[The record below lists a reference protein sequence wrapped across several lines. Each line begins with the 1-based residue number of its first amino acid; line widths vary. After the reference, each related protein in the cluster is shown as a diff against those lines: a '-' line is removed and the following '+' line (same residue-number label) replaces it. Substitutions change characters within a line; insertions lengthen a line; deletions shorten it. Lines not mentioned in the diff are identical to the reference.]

1 MPYQEPALQCGEHAQ
16 KGTGGSLEFD
26 DLARQFVDALAK
38 GSKFLAGYRIAQQ
51 HASEALHLSAQFVR
65 CAHRA
70 DIVRHADE
78 LIQRRIQ
85 SVRVAGQPVADERQG
100 PEDRPQAATP
110 RRRAYPR
117 SPPARGDAPRSACH
131 HVGPLQAGRIPV
143 NVATPKAMR
152 RLRWEQSGRPDTAR
166 WRGEA
171 GVVRS
176 ADCARG
182 KQPPGVPDRG
192 NQPQDRDT
200 LALWAH
206 NPEQGRRAGALS
218 TGESRS
224 TQAAAYS
231 ISVAGREDDDRRL
244 AACGCRCAR
253 IAEELGRA
261 ASTVSRELRR
271 NADDQGRYLPATA
284 ERLTVE
290 RQSRSRTRRLARDE
304 QLCGVV
310 AELLGKR
317 WSPEQVAHELPVR
330 FPDQPER
337 HLCTESIYQAIYDP
351 RTDLTRPAKR
361 RRRRRRRRVQGL
373 ERRGRLTAMTMI
385 ADRPAEVTDRVQV
398 GHWEGDCIMGA
409 GNRSAIGT
417 LVERVTRFLILIHV
431 PTGRP
436 TAEAMRDS
444 VAEALGALAPHLRRT
459 LTWDQGKELA
469 LHQQIT
475 ARTGIR
481 VFFCDAHSPWQRGS
495 NENMNGLLRDY
506 FPKGIDL
513 AHISPAELQRVA
525 DELNDRPRK
534 TLGWARPADLITD
547 AALKTA

>member
-1 MPYQEPALQCGEHAQ
+1 MGADRKTRHGKMAVEKQEW
-16 KGTGGSLEFD
+16 
-26 DLARQFVDALAK
+26 FVRL
-38 GSKFLAGYRIAQQ
+38 IAQGVSNRQ
-51 HASEALHLSAQFVR
+51 ACR
-65 CAHRA
+65 
-70 DIVRHADE
+70 IVG
-78 LIQRRIQ
+78 INRRT
-85 SVRVAGQPVADERQG
+85 G
-100 PEDRPQAATP
+100 T
-110 RRRAYPR
+110 
-117 SPPARGDAPRSACH
+117 
-131 HVGPLQAGRIPV
+131 
-143 NVATPKAMR
+143 
-152 RLRWEQSGRPDTAR
+152 R
-166 WRGEA
+166 WRYGRTIRNTAGEPVHYPPVSLTAPKPQHPRYLSLAERTTIADLQRA
-171 GVVRS
+171 GVGVR
-176 ADCARG
+176 D
-182 KQPPGVPDRG
+182 
-192 NQPQDRDT
+192 
-200 LALWAH
+200 
-206 NPEQGRRAGALS
+206 
-218 TGESRS
+218 
-224 TQAAAYS
+224 
-231 ISVAGREDDDRRL
+231 
-244 AACGCRCAR
+244 

-271 NADDQGRYLPATA
+271 NANDQGRYLPATA
-284 ERLTVE
+284 QQLTVE
-290 RQSRSRTRRLARDE
+290 RRIRSRTRRLARDE

-417 LVERVTRFLILIHV
+417 LVERVTRFVILIHV

-436 TAEAMRDS
+436 AAEAVRDN
-444 VAEALGALAPHLRRT
+444 VAEALGALAPDLRRT

-481 VFFCDAHSPWQRGS
+481 LFFCDAHSPWQRGS
-495 NENMNGLLRDY
+495 NENTNGLLRDY

-513 AHISPAELQRVA
+513 SGISPEELQRVA

-534 TLGWARPADLITD
+534 TLGWARPADLI
-547 AALKTA
+547 ANVALRTA

>member
-1 MPYQEPALQCGEHAQ
+1 VGAQRKTRHGKMAVEKQEW
-16 KGTGGSLEFD
+16 
-26 DLARQFVDALAK
+26 FVRL
-38 GSKFLAGYRIAQQ
+38 IAQGVSNRQACRIVGINRRTGTRWRYGRTIRNTAGEPVHYPPVRLTAPRPQ
-51 HASEALHLSAQFVR
+51 HPRYLSLAERTTIADLH
-65 CAHRA
+65 
-70 DIVRHADE
+70 HAGV
-78 LIQRRIQ
+78 
-85 SVRVAGQPVADERQG
+85 SVRG
-100 PEDRPQAATP
+100 
-110 RRRAYPR
+110 
-117 SPPARGDAPRSACH
+117 
-131 HVGPLQAGRIPV
+131 
-143 NVATPKAMR
+143 
-152 RLRWEQSGRPDTAR
+152 
-166 WRGEA
+166 
-171 GVVRS
+171 
-176 ADCARG
+176 
-182 KQPPGVPDRG
+182 
-192 NQPQDRDT
+192 
-200 LALWAH
+200 
-206 NPEQGRRAGALS
+206 
-218 TGESRS
+218 
-224 TQAAAYS
+224 
-231 ISVAGREDDDRRL
+231 
-244 AACGCRCAR
+244 

-290 RQSRSRTRRLARDE
+290 RQSRPSRTRRVARDE
-304 QLCGVV
+304 QLHGVV
-310 AELLGKR
+310 ADLLGKR

-373 ERRGRLTAMTMI
+373 ECRGRLTGMTMI

-398 GHWEGDCIMGA
+398 GHWEGDSIMGA

-417 LVERVTRFLILIHV
+417 LVERVTRFVILIHV

-436 TAEAMRDS
+436 TAEAMRDGI
-444 VAEALGALAPHLRRT
+444 AETLGAFAPHLRRT

-475 ARTGIR
+475 ARTGTR

-495 NENMNGLLRDY
+495 NENTNGLLRDY

-513 AHISPAELQRVA
+513 AHISPEELQRVA